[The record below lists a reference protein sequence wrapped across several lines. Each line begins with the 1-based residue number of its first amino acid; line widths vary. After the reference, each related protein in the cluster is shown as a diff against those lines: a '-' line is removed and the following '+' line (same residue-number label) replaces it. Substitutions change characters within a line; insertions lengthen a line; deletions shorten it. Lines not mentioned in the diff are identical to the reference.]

1 MKSIRVEFIA
11 LSDSQAFLIES
22 DKDISEFVR
31 DLLLVFANEIDRD
44 NFKVNIN
51 MLQKNSAGLGIAIG
65 TIIDKYQTATL
76 KIHQLGSYLKKL
88 NEDEPFFFIVN
99 TDLTREQRSQFYDYL
114 FAQNHNMDL
123 KTYSSQINSLFG
135 ELKRTYEIYAFD
147 ESTKSSV
154 GEHVKSQRV
163 CRFCGKANGEV
174 IFKKVA
180 HSISEALGNKKII
193 TNDECD
199 SCNERLG
206 TGIEQDLIHYLD
218 LYRNFFKVKGKRG
231 VPKLKGK
238 NFEMEHKEAW
248 EIRHF
253 LTEEEMSDPDRDPFK
268 FRINTSE
275 KIATQNIYRA
285 LVKYALSVID
295 RDLIPH
301 FKDTIS
307 WINGTTSADQLPRV
321 AVLTGYGAFA
331 AHPKL
336 ALYVRKTEDQALPY
350 AVAEFR
356 FTFLTFA
363 YIIPMT
369 SKDSTTFVKP
379 DEFEHFWQFFK
390 HYNSLS
396 DWEFQHMNNED
407 KKPFSINLNF
417 EVNQRA

>member
-11 LSDSQAFLIES
+11 LSDSQGFLIES
-22 DKDISEFVR
+22 DKDISEFVK
-31 DLLLVFANEIDRD
+31 DLLLVFANKIDRD
-44 NFKVNIN
+44 NFKANIN
-51 MLQKNSAGLGIAIG
+51 MLQQNSADLGIAIG
-65 TIIDKYQTATL
+65 AIIDKYQTATL
-76 KIHQLGSYLKKL
+76 KIHQLRSYLKKL

-99 TDLTREQRSQFYDYL
+99 TDLTKEQRSQFYDYL
-114 FAQNHNMDL
+114 FAQDHNMDL
-123 KTYSSQINSLFG
+123 ETYSSQINSLFG

-147 ESTKSSV
+147 ESTKSRI
-154 GEHVKSQRV
+154 GERIKSQRV

-174 IFKKVA
+174 TFKNAA
-180 HSISEALGNKKII
+180 HSISQALGNKKII

-199 SCNERLG
+199 SCNARLG
-206 TGIEQDLIHYLD
+206 TVIEQDLIHYLD

-238 NFEMEHKEAW
+238 NFEMEHKERL
-248 EIRHF
+248 EISHF
-253 LTEEEMSDPDRDPFK
+253 LTEEEMNDPDRDPFK
-268 FRINTSE
+268 FRVDTSE

-301 FKDTIS
+301 FRETIS
-307 WINGTTSADQLPRV
+307 WINGATSAEELPRV
-321 AVLTGYGAFA
+321 AVLTTYGSFA

-369 SKDSTTFVKP
+369 SKDSTMFVKP
-379 DEFEHFWQFFK
+379 VEFDHFWQFFK
-390 HYNSLS
+390 HYSSLT
-396 DWEFQHMNNED
+396 DWKFQQMNGED
-407 KKPFSINLNF
+407 KKPFTINLNF
-417 EVNQRA
+417 QVNQS